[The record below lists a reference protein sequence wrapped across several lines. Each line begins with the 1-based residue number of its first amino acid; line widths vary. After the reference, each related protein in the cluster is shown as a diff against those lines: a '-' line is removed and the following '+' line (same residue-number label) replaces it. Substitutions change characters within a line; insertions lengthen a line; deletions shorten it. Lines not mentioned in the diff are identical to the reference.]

1 MTTATIDKP
10 RVRPLW
16 EIKGDEL
23 IVNFHEGQMA
33 AWDSKK
39 RIVAVLSGTQAG
51 KTSYGP
57 WHMLRE
63 VERNGPGDYLAVT
76 ATFPLLK
83 LKMLPEFLSLFQHR
97 LHLGEWRAVDRVF
110 VFDQDACKV
119 RFGWDEAAR
128 VIFGSATNS
137 ESLESATAK
146 SAWLD
151 EAGQDQF
158 RLESWEAVQRRLS
171 LHQGRVLITTTL
183 YNLGWMKQQIY
194 DPWRDGTATD
204 IDVIQFPSITN
215 PAFPPEEFERMRNA
229 LPDWKF
235 KLFYEGLYAR
245 PAGLIYSDFV
255 DLYREDGGHKVRPFL
270 IPPEWP
276 RYVGIDFGA
285 VNTAL
290 VWLVRD
296 PEANVLYIYRESLD
310 GDKTTPEHVST
321 AKHAANGLNVISW
334 WGGSKSERQP
344 RMDWKASGIVVN
356 EPPISDVEAG
366 IDRVIALFKTMR
378 LYVFDSCRGILDE
391 LGTYSRELGSDGQP
405 TEKIRDKE
413 TYHRLDATRY
423 VIAGIE
429 RGRRIPFAK
438 RSDLDA

>member
-1 MTTATIDKP
+1 MTTATQTK
-10 RVRPLW
+10 PLW
-16 EIKGDEL
+16 ELHGDDL
-23 IVNFHEGQMA
+23 RLYPHAGQMR
-33 AWDSKK
+33 AWESEK
-39 RIVAVLSGTQAG
+39 RFIVMLSGTQGG
-51 KTSYGP
+51 KTSFGP
-57 WHMLRE
+57 PWLFRE
-63 VERNGPGDYLAVT
+63 IQRCGPGDYLAVT

-110 VFDQDACKV
+110 VFDRDACKA

-146 SAWLD
+146 AAWCD

-171 LHQGRVLITTTL
+171 LNQGRALITTTP
-183 YNLGWMKQQIY
+183 YNLGWLKQQFH
-194 DPWRDGTATD
+194 DPYYSGESTD
-204 IDVIQFPSITN
+204 IELIQFSSIAN
-215 PAFPPEEFERMRNA
+215 PAFPIEEYERVKATMPAWKVAMFYDA
-229 LPDWKF
+229 LF
-235 KLFYEGLYAR
+235 SR
-245 PAGLIYSDFV
+245 PPGIIYSDFV

-276 RYVGIDFGA
+276 RYIGTDFGA
-285 VNTAL
+285 VNTATI
-290 VWLVRD
+290 WLARD
-296 PEANVLYIYRESLD
+296 PSSNVLYLYHETLE
-310 GDKTTPEHVST
+310 GNKTTPEHVGVAQAT
-321 AKHAANGLNVISW
+321 AKGVNLIST
-334 WGGSKSERQP
+334 WGGAKSEKQS
-344 RMDWKASGIVVN
+344 RMDWKAAGIVVK

-366 IDRVIALFKTMR
+366 IDRVIAVFKTMR
-378 LYVFDSCRGILDE
+378 LYVFDTCHGILDE
-391 LGTYSRELGSDGQP
+391 LGTYSRELGADGKP
-405 TEKIRDKE
+405 TEKIKNKE
-413 TYHRLDATRY
+413 TYHRLDALRY